1 MFKESSYEIHY
12 QKMIGITKMNEN
24 SEELERRE
32 DEYKLSKH

>member
-12 QKMIGITKMNEN
+12 QKGIGITMNKN

-32 DEYKLSKH
+32 DEY

>member
-12 QKMIGITKMNEN
+12 QKMIGITINEN